1 MLYTGS
7 VSDRCAITFTDV
19 KELHNPVGFN
29 SSHAFECDNLLRWL
43 RMGKMTNPITAE
55 AIASESLAIEVLSP
69 LVINGDRRLCI
80 NLKDVMPA
88 RVCFKLVADEAAAAE
103 VSHSLHRRRP
113 PLRGPPRLL
122 A

>member
-7 VSDRCAITFTDV
+7 VSDRCAITFADV

-69 LVINGDRRLCI
+69 LVIDGDRTHLETTREKLRRAGRL
-80 NLKDVMPA
+80 
-88 RVCFKLVADEAAAAE
+88 RVRITNELFP
-103 VSHSLHRRRP
+103 RRSQ
-113 PLRGPPRLL
+113 
-122 A
+122 